1 MGGFSAAVVCL
12 DPQGKL
18 YNVRFLPLWFLCL
31 YLMAG
36 YGLWSRSSRRWPG
49 GTAAA
54 GSTGGSR
61 SSASAWWP
69 DR

>member
-1 MGGFSAAVVCL
+1 MVCL

-36 YGLWSRSSRRWPG
+36 YALAEVGGRPWPG
-49 GTAAA
+49 GTGAAA
-54 GSTGGSR
+54 STSG
-61 SSASAWWP
+61 
-69 DR
+69 